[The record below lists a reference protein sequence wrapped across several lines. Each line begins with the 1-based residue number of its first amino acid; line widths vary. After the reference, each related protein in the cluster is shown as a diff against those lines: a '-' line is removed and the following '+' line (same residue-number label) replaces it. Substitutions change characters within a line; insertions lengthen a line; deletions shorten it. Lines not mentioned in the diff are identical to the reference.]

1 MVNDGIRRRLKKSE
15 RRAVIEDAAS
25 ALFAEH
31 GYAETRLEDIA
42 AAAGVTKQLLYQH
55 FPSKK
60 ALHLALL
67 AKHRDE
73 ILERLTDSMSTPGP
87 LAERLPRVLDDW
99 FAYVEGHPYASAL
112 LFRDTTGDPEVQA
125 FYRDNHAA
133 ARAANV
139 ALLRAEP
146 ELQIP
151 EDRLEP
157 LAELMRSATTG
168 LAVWWGEHPEIPR
181 TTIVDVT
188 VDVLA
193 RGLGLASTGSHRD
206 RSGEGRVGGAPASRD
221 APDRPRP

>member
-1 MVNDGIRRRLKKSE
+1 MIEPATRRRRLPKTQ
-15 RRAVIEDAAS
+15 RRQVIEEAAS
-25 ALFAEH
+25 RLFAEH
-31 GYAETRLEDIA
+31 GYAEARLDDIA

-73 ILERLTDSMSTPGP
+73 ILGRLTDSMSTPGR

-99 FAYVEGHPYASAL
+99 FAYVEENPYASAL

-168 LAVWWGEHPEIPR
+168 LAVWWRDHPKVPR
-181 TTIVDVT
+181 ATIVDVT
-188 VDVLA
+188 VDLLSHGLRLA
-193 RGLGLASTGSHRD
+193 KTGNNRD
-206 RSGEGRVGGAPASRD
+206 
-221 APDRPRP
+221 

>member
-1 MVNDGIRRRLKKSE
+1 MGEPATRRRRLPKAE
-15 RRAVIEDAAS
+15 RRQVIEDAAS
-25 ALFAEH
+25 RLFAEH
-31 GYAETRLEDIA
+31 GYAETRLDDIA

-73 ILERLTDSMSTPGP
+73 ILGRLTDSMSTPGR

-99 FAYVEGHPYASAL
+99 FAYVEENPYASAL

-157 LAELMRSATTG
+157 LAELMRSASTG
-168 LAVWWGEHPEIPR
+168 LAVWWGDHPKVPR
-181 TTIVDVT
+181 ATIVDVT
-188 VDVLA
+188 VDLLSHGLRLA
-193 RGLGLASTGSHRD
+193 KTGNNRD
-206 RSGEGRVGGAPASRD
+206 
-221 APDRPRP
+221 

>member
-1 MVNDGIRRRLKKSE
+1 MSDPSPRQRRLPKAERRR
-15 RRAVIEDAAS
+15 VIEDAAS
-25 ALFAEH
+25 RLFAEH
-31 GYAETRLEDIA
+31 GYAEARLDDIA

-73 ILERLTDSMSTPGP
+73 ILGRLTESMSTGGP
-87 LAERLPRVLDDW
+87 FAERLPRVLDDW
-99 FAYVEGHPYASAL
+99 FAYVEEHPYASAL

-125 FYRDNHAA
+125 LYRENHAA

-146 ELQIP
+146 ELRIP

-157 LAELMRSATTG
+157 LAELIRSATTG
-168 LAVWWGEHPEIPR
+168 LAVWWGEHPEVPR
-181 TTIVDVT
+181 STIVDLT
-188 VDVLA
+188 VDMFV
-193 RGLGLASTGSHRD
+193 RGLGLAKAGSQPDRAD
-206 RSGEGRVGGAPASRD
+206 APQERSGPGRSVSFR
-221 APDRPRP
+221 

>member
-1 MVNDGIRRRLKKSE
+1 MSDPAARRRRLPKAE
-15 RRAVIEDAAS
+15 RRRVIEDAAS
-25 ALFAEH
+25 RLFAEH
-31 GYAETRLEDIA
+31 GYAETRLDDIA

-67 AKHRDE
+67 GKHRDE
-73 ILERLTDSMSTPGP
+73 ILGRLTESMSTAGP

-99 FAYVEGHPYASAL
+99 FGYVEEHPYASAL
-112 LFRDTTGDPEVQA
+112 LFRDTTGDPEVQE
-125 FYRDNHAA
+125 FYRQNHAA

-151 EDRLEP
+151 EDRVEP

-168 LAVWWGEHPEIPR
+168 LAVWWGEHPEVPR
-181 TTIVDVT
+181 ATIVDVT
-188 VDVLA
+188 VDLLA
-193 RGLGLASTGSHRD
+193 RGLGLARAGSQ
-206 RSGEGRVGGAPASRD
+206 
-221 APDRPRP
+221 PDRADAL

>member
-1 MVNDGIRRRLKKSE
+1 
-15 RRAVIEDAAS
+15 VIEEAAS
-25 ALFAEH
+25 RLFAEH
-31 GYAETRLEDIA
+31 GYAETRLDDIA

-73 ILERLTDSMSTPGP
+73 ILGRLAESMSTPGP

-99 FAYVEGHPYASAL
+99 FAYVEEHPYASAL

-151 EDRLEP
+151 AEHLEP

-168 LAVWWGEHPEIPR
+168 LAVWWGEHPEVPR

-188 VDVLA
+188 ADLLA
-193 RGLGLASTGSHRD
+193 RGLGLAKA
-206 RSGEGRVGGAPASRD
+206 AP
-221 APDRPRP
+221 

>member
-1 MVNDGIRRRLKKSE
+1 MPDPAARRRRLPKAE
-15 RRAVIEDAAS
+15 RRRLIEDAAS
-25 ALFAEH
+25 RLFAEH
-31 GYAETRLEDIA
+31 GYAETRLDDIA

-60 ALHLALL
+60 AIHLALL

-73 ILERLTDSMSTPGP
+73 ILGRLTESMSRPGR
-87 LAERLPRVLDDW
+87 LAERLPRVVDDW
-99 FAYVEGHPYASAL
+99 FAYVEEHPYASAL

-146 ELQIP
+146 ELRIP

-168 LAVWWGEHPEIPR
+168 LAVWWGEHPEVPR

-188 VDVLA
+188 VELLA
-193 RGLGLASTGSHRD
+193 RGLGLDGATPPPR
-206 RSGEGRVGGAPASRD
+206 RSSRGGGRTS
-221 APDRPRP
+221 PRPT

>member
-1 MVNDGIRRRLKKSE
+1 MRDQATRRRRLPKAE
-15 RRAVIEDAAS
+15 RRRVIEEAAS
-25 ALFAEH
+25 RLFAEH

-67 AKHRDE
+67 ARHRDE
-73 ILERLTDSMSTPGP
+73 ILGRLSESMGTPGP

-99 FAYVEGHPYASAL
+99 FGYVAEHPYASAL

-125 FYRDNHAA
+125 FYRENHAT

-146 ELQIP
+146 ELEIP

-168 LAVWWGEHPEIPR
+168 LAVWWGEHPEVPR
-181 TTIVDVT
+181 ATIVEVT
-188 VDVLA
+188 AGLLA
-193 RGLGLASTGSHRD
+193 RGLGLAEAGSQRD
-206 RSGEGRVGGAPASRD
+206 SG
-221 APDRPRP
+221 

>member
-1 MVNDGIRRRLKKSE
+1 MGDPATRRRRLPRAE
-15 RRAVIEDAAS
+15 RRRVIEDAGAT
-25 ALFAEH
+25 LFAEH

-42 AAAGVTKQLLYQH
+42 AAAGVTKQLLYRH

-73 ILERLTDSMSTPGP
+73 ILGRLSESLSAPGS
-87 LAERLPRVLDDW
+87 LAERLPRVVDDW
-99 FAYVEGHPYASAL
+99 FAYVDEHPYASAL

-125 FYRDNHAA
+125 FYRENHAA
-133 ARAANV
+133 ARAANI
-139 ALLRAEP
+139 ALLRAEA

-151 EDRLEP
+151 EDHLEP

-168 LAVWWGEHPEIPR
+168 LAVWWGEHPEVPR

-188 VDVLA
+188 VNLLA
-193 RGLGLASTGSHRD
+193 RGLGLARRD
-206 RSGEGRVGGAPASRD
+206 
-221 APDRPRP
+221 

>member
-1 MVNDGIRRRLKKSE
+1 MPDQATRRRRLPKAE
-15 RRAVIEDAAS
+15 RRRVIEEAAS
-25 ALFAEH
+25 RLFAEH

-42 AAAGVTKQLLYQH
+42 AAAGVTKQLLYRH

-67 AKHRDE
+67 ARHRDE
-73 ILERLTDSMSTPGP
+73 ILGRLTESMAAPGT

-99 FAYVEGHPYASAL
+99 FAYVEEHPYASAL

-125 FYRDNHAA
+125 LYRENHAA

-146 ELQIP
+146 ELQVP

-168 LAVWWGEHPEIPR
+168 LAVWWGDHPEVPR

-188 VDVLA
+188 AELLA
-193 RGLGLASTGSHRD
+193 RGLGLAKANGSRD
-206 RSGEGRVGGAPASRD
+206 GAD
-221 APDRPRP
+221 APDRRPARQNTSRRRRG

>member
-1 MVNDGIRRRLKKSE
+1 MANDGIRRRLKKAE

-31 GYAETRLEDIA
+31 GYAETRLDDIA
-42 AAAGVTKQLLYQH
+42 SAAGVTKQLLYQH

-67 AKHRDE
+67 GKHRDE
-73 ILERLTDSMSTPGP
+73 ILRRLTESMSMPGP
-87 LAERLPRVLDDW
+87 LAERLPRVVDDW
-99 FAYVEGHPYASAL
+99 FAYVEEHPYASAL

-125 FYRDNHAA
+125 FYRENHAA

-151 EDRLEP
+151 EDRVEP

-168 LAVWWGEHPEIPR
+168 LAVWWGEHPEVPR
-181 TTIVDVT
+181 TTIVNVT
-188 VDVLA
+188 VDLLA
-193 RGLGLASTGSHRD
+193 RGLGLAKMGSNTRD
-206 RSGEGRVGGAPASRD
+206 
-221 APDRPRP
+221 